1 MPASRFVWDGRAEVQ
16 TVWRGGLVNA
26 SLLDLINAAFDKSG
40 TDVEEQAGLVDL
52 IEKAMVDH
60 NGVLSTVDDLP
71 VRVRRLLAL

>member
-16 TVWRGGLVNA
+16 TVWRRGLVNA
-26 SLLDLINAAFDKSG
+26 ALLDLINAALDRSG
-40 TDVEEQAGLVDL
+40 TDVEEQEGLVDL

-71 VRVRRLLAL
+71 VRARRLLAL

>member
-1 MPASRFVWDGRAEVQ
+1 MPTSRFVWDGLPEMQ

-26 SLLDLINAAFDKSG
+26 ALLDLINAALDRSG

>member
-16 TVWRGGLVNA
+16 TVWRRGLVNA
-26 SLLDLINAAFDKSG
+26 ALLDLINAALDRSG
-40 TDVEEQAGLVDL
+40 TDVEEQEGLVDL

>member
-1 MPASRFVWDGRAEVQ
+1 MPASRFVWDSPVEMQ

-26 SLLDLINAAFDKSG
+26 ALLDLINAALDRSG